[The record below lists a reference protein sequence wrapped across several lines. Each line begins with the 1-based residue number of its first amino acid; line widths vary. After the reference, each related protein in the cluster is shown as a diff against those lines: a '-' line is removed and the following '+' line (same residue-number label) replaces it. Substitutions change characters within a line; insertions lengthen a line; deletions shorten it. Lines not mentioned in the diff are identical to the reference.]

1 MLSAQIA
8 CELNK
13 LGINKGDRLV
23 AIVSKSVEAL
33 ALYLACLR
41 SGVIFVPLNPAF
53 TLNELEYFLENAE
66 TKIIVC
72 NQNAIDEIR
81 AIASQIGIKIVK
93 TIDAA
98 DPNNLLAPLKN
109 QSQAPEFL
117 DVNVASDDPAVMIYT
132 SGTTGKPKGAMLS
145 HQNLAVNG
153 MDLKNHWDFQE
164 QDVLLHCLPIF
175 HVHGLFF
182 ATHCVMLSG
191 ASMLFLSKFSVE
203 IVLKFLRGATVMMG
217 VPTYYT
223 RLLADSRFQKQFCHK
238 MRLFISGSA
247 PLRQETFS
255 LFKTRTGLEILERYG
270 MSETGVNTSN
280 PLTGERRLGTVGLP
294 LGKSELRVVDDHDQ
308 ILPRGQ
314 VGHVQVKG
322 ENIFSGYWQMP
333 EKTRAEFTSDGF
345 FRTGDLGKLS
355 EDNYLSL
362 VGRAKDLIISGGM
375 NVYPFEVESYLNQIS
390 GICESAVIGIPDQDF
405 GEAVTAVIVVDD
417 NFNLNQQQIKEILKP
432 KLVNYK
438 IPKKLFLIN
447 KLPRN
452 TMGKVQK
459 NKLREQ
465 FG

>member
-203 IVLKFLRGATVMMG
+203 IVLKFLRGA
-217 VPTYYT
+217 
-223 RLLADSRFQKQFCHK
+223 
-238 MRLFISGSA
+238 
-247 PLRQETFS
+247 
-255 LFKTRTGLEILERYG
+255 
-270 MSETGVNTSN
+270 
-280 PLTGERRLGTVGLP
+280 
-294 LGKSELRVVDDHDQ
+294 
-308 ILPRGQ
+308 
-314 VGHVQVKG
+314 
-322 ENIFSGYWQMP
+322 
-333 EKTRAEFTSDGF
+333 
-345 FRTGDLGKLS
+345 
-355 EDNYLSL
+355 
-362 VGRAKDLIISGGM
+362 
-375 NVYPFEVESYLNQIS
+375 
-390 GICESAVIGIPDQDF
+390 
-405 GEAVTAVIVVDD
+405 
-417 NFNLNQQQIKEILKP
+417 
-432 KLVNYK
+432 
-438 IPKKLFLIN
+438 
-447 KLPRN
+447 
-452 TMGKVQK
+452 
-459 NKLREQ
+459 
-465 FG
+465 